1 MASIRITQFAGLMPE
16 VHGRL
21 INHTNAQIAHNCVLT
36 DGSLRPYAKWIEID
50 VRDLETPP
58 YMGIAYDYS
67 TGKTTQYKAFDP
79 VTLSGPPF
87 AANITIGPLSEINSH
102 LVRFYT
108 GDGAGYANTG
118 IGNIGIT
125 ANISYTRAFDSIK
138 PVNRL
143 YAVSQVRKYG
153 DSIEEGP
160 LYLLGGQSPSDIL
173 YEGDLVRIEFAVTGV
188 SDGVNYMRLYRT
200 ITGLDTGQ
208 AITNEL
214 DTNWHLVAEMQL
226 FLGGQTV
233 YVDGASAT
241 ALPLDV
247 YHAAEFHD
255 LVINTRFFGL
265 TESGWFTAV
274 SESGEI
280 AISERY
286 RHHAWPT
293 QNYLK
298 IPEKVTDAV
307 VHMDNIYIGTQQRP
321 YIASISQGDKAMQ
334 AAIVP
339 FGESTACLPN
349 TMTATASGA
358 MYASGQGLV
367 ALGRE
372 GMQVVTKDIANAGS
386 IFAVRA
392 LAMDENVTPVM
403 QRFEF
408 GIGKTSFGLYHNGKY
423 YGFCDVPPIPYTPV

>member
-21 INHTNAQIAHNCVLT
+21 LNPTNAQIAHNCVLT
-36 DGSLRPYAKWIEID
+36 DGSLRPYADWIEVD
-50 VRDLETPP
+50 NQNLETPP
-58 YMGIAYDYS
+58 FMGIAYDYA

-79 VTLSGPPF
+79 VTLTGAPF
-87 AANITIGPLSEINSH
+87 ASNITIGPLSEINTH
-102 LVRFYT
+102 LVRFFT
-108 GDGAGYANTG
+108 GDGLAYSNTG

-125 ANISYTRAFDSIK
+125 ADITYTRAYDSIK
-138 PVNRL
+138 PVNRI
-143 YAVSQVRKYG
+143 YAVSQIRKYG

-160 LYLLGGQSPSDIL
+160 LYLLGNQSPNDIL
-173 YEGDLVRIEFAVTGV
+173 YEGDLVRIEFAVVGV

-200 ITGLDTGQ
+200 VTGLDTGQ

-214 DTNWHLVAEMQL
+214 DTNWHLVAELQL
-226 FLGGQTV
+226 FLGSQIV

-247 YHAAEFHD
+247 YHASEFHD
-255 LVINTRFFGL
+255 LAINAKFFGL
-265 TESGWFTAV
+265 TESGWFVAG
-274 SESGEI
+274 SEAGEI
-280 AISERY
+280 ALSERY

-293 QNYLK
+293 QNYFKL
-298 IPEKVTDAV
+298 PEIVTDMA
-307 VHMDNIYIGTQQRP
+307 VHMDNVYIGTKQRP
-321 YIASISQGDKAMQ
+321 YILSVGQGDKAMQ
-334 AAIVP
+334 GAAVP
-339 FGESTACLPN
+339 FGEYTACLPN

-372 GMQVVTKDIANAGS
+372 GMQVVTKDIVNAGS
-386 IFAVRA
+386 ILAVRA
-392 LAMDENVTPVM
+392 LPMDETSEPIM